1 MKSTTAAVPPSFL
14 RLFRHDI
21 PAGRELTLTRQR
33 IYVLPTRHGLL
44 FAVMLMA
51 MLLGAVNYN
60 NSLAFL
66 LTFLLVA
73 LGLVSILFTYANLA
87 GLRVRGGQTAPVF
100 AGREARFIIELHP
113 PNRRARCAVRAAAGT
128 AAASVDIPADGS
140 GTLSL
145 CLPARHRGR
154 LPLGR
159 ITLSTT
165 YPLGLVRAWS
175 YVDLGMHCLVYPR
188 PGPHRATA
196 AVGQARGEGRSAAL
210 AENDDFFGFRD
221 YRRGDSLR
229 HVHWKALARALP
241 LMTRQFQ
248 GGESSEL
255 WLDWDA
261 LPPLDVENRLR
272 QLCRL
277 VLEAARGER
286 AYGLRLP
293 GTLIPPG
300 QGPRQRQRCLEALA
314 LFETPR

>member
-1 MKSTTAAVPPSFL
+1 MKAAAPLSFL
-14 RLFRHDI
+14 RLFRHSI
-21 PAGRELTLTRQR
+21 PAGRELTLTQQR

-44 FAVMLMA
+44 FAVMLAA

-87 GLRVRGGQTAPVF
+87 GLRVRGGRTASVF
-100 AGREARFIIELHP
+100 AGREARFIIELHNP
-113 PNRRARCAVRAAAGT
+113 DRQARCAVRAAAAG
-128 AAASVDIPADGS
+128 AATASVDIPAG
-140 GTLSL
+140 GRGALSL
-145 CLPARHRGR
+145 CLPARQRGR

-175 YVDLGMHCLVYPR
+175 YMDLGMHCLVYPR
-188 PGPHRATA
+188 PGPHRVIA
-196 AVGQARGEGRSAAL
+196 AMGSPCDEGRIEAL
-210 AENDDFFGFRD
+210 AGNDDFFGFRD

-241 LMTRQFQ
+241 LMTKQFHSS
-248 GGESSEL
+248 ESPEL
-255 WLDWDA
+255 WLDWVA

-293 GTLIPPG
+293 GTVIPPG

-314 LFETPR
+314 LFEMPRW